1 MAPFTRSLY
10 YHIWP
15 HFTRQKRY
23 PASADMLRWIHSVDL
38 LLEHLSWT
46 GVVYFTSGFVF
57 CSPSP
62 NCEAE
67 VYTPLAFR
75 ALISAALDGVNAFGL
90 DGVSKVKKIYA
101 TWARR
106 YQKIHRLA
114 DSPFPIPSTS
124 LLQFKLRASGM
135 YFSRPQNSCFCKTA
149 S

>member
-1 MAPFTRSLY
+1 L
-10 YHIWP
+10 
-15 HFTRQKRY
+15 
-23 PASADMLRWIHSVDL
+23 V
-38 LLEHLSWT
+38 
-46 GVVYFTSGFVF
+46 FVF

-67 VYTPLAFR
+67 VYAPLAFR

-114 DSPFPIPSTS
+114 DSPFPIPQHKPVAIQIAGVWHV
-124 LLQFKLRASGM
+124 LF
-135 YFSRPQNSCFCKTA
+135 
-149 S
+149 